1 MKKPKID
8 FETMISQAEA
18 TVEEIAA
25 EKVVKLID
33 RENVLLVDIRD
44 IRELDR
50 DGRIPNAKH
59 IPQGM
64 LEFWMHPESPYYKSY
79 FDQID
84 EVILFCNKGWR
95 SARAAKGLN
104 DLGFGVKHMAGGF
117 GGWQEAELEIDAPS
131 KALK

>member
-1 MKKPKID
+1 MNKPKID
-8 FETMISQAEA
+8 FESMISQAEA
-18 TVEEIAA
+18 TVEEIAIEQA
-25 EKVVKLID
+25 AQRKD
-33 RENVLLVDIRD
+33 RESVLLVDIRD

-50 DGRIPNAKH
+50 DGRIPGAKH

-64 LEFWMHPESPYYKSY
+64 LEFWMHPGSPYYKSY

-104 DLGFGVKHMAGGF
+104 DLGFGVMHMAGGF
-117 GGWQEAELEIDAPS
+117 GGWKEAKLEIDEAS
-131 KALK
+131 KASK

>member
-1 MKKPKID
+1 MKKPELEFD
-8 FETMISQAEA
+8 EMIAQAESMVEEV
-18 TVEEIAA
+18 TVEQTADL
-25 EKVVKLID
+25 VNND
-33 RENVLLVDIRD
+33 DVLLVDIRD

-50 DGRIPNAKH
+50 DGRIPGAKH

-64 LEFWMHPESPYYKSY
+64 LEFWMHPGSPYYKSY
-79 FDQID
+79 FDEVE

-117 GGWQEAELEIDAPS
+117 GGWKEAEREII
-131 KALK
+131 LKS